1 MWSPCTRSEIL
12 KGPLVT
18 LGLKFSGDL
27 AMSAGLS
34 EWKTFAGTT
43 LEAPSAKAA
52 MPATNGFL
60 NESLTVESSTLVALT
75 NPMGS
80 DGSVVGKPKV
90 LANAGVAYR
99 LKLKATSSAVSGEP
113 SDHLRPECRWTVSVF
128 RSDEM

>member
-12 KGPLVT
+12 NGPLVT

-34 EWKTFAGTT
+34 DWKTFAGTT

-52 MPATNGFL
+52 MLATNGLL
-60 NESLTVESSTLVALT
+60 NVSLTVESSTLVALT

-80 DGSVVGKPKV
+80 VGSVVGKPTA
-90 LANAGVAYR
+90 LTNAGLACR
-99 LKLKATSSAVSGEP
+99 LKLKATSSAACGEP
-113 SDHLRPECRWTVSVF
+113 SDHVRPY
-128 RSDEM
+128 